1 MALASSSLERGM
13 KVLALDTTAWACS
26 VALWEEGRELAFEE
40 ETTERAQAA
49 ILPVLVKKIIDNHK
63 IDLLLVNI
71 GPGSFTGIRVGLAF
85 AKGLSMGLNIPL
97 KGMDSFTA
105 TYISLEPTKDV
116 LILIEAHRQDVFARR
131 YYEGKAQ
138 NTESLARKDIE
149 QILSKSPDLL
159 IAGSASSAC
168 LEGLSY
174 QKVSSSWRGARALA
188 HAFFR
193 DPSSTTDP
201 LPFYAREA
209 DVTYAHSSFSS

>member
-1 MALASSSLERGM
+1 M

-40 ETTERAQAA
+40 EKTERAQAA
-49 ILPVLVKKIIDNHK
+49 ILPALVKKVIATHK

-85 AKGLSMGLNIPL
+85 AKGLSLGLNISL

-105 TYISLEPTKDV
+105 IYASLEPVKDV
-116 LILIEAHRQDVFARR
+116 LVLIEAHRQDVFARR
-131 YYEGKAQ
+131 YYKGMPQ
-138 NTESLARKDIE
+138 NVESLTRKDIE
-149 QILSKSPDLL
+149 EILLKSPDLL
-159 IAGSASSAC
+159 IAGCGSSSC

-174 QKVSSSWRGARALA
+174 QKVPSSWRGAQALA
-188 HAFFR
+188 YAFFK

-209 DVTYAHSSFSS
+209 DVTYARPSVNP